1 MASRMT
7 SAEYP
12 CRHELHGIH
21 FTLLE
26 PVLPQ
31 QAHFAFTGPFEG
43 QEIVWDATL
52 LTLGAYHR
60 AQPPEAHPVERHSFI
75 EIGEAMTNGRAV
87 HIALDIPAIDE
98 AVILRAIIMLRQ
110 YKRLRVGRHDFGVP
124 RRFDAST

>member
-1 MASRMT
+1 MT

-12 CRHELHGIH
+12 CRRELHGIH

-26 PVLPQ
+26 PVLRQ

-52 LTLGAYHR
+52 LTLDAYR
-60 AQPPEAHPVERHSFI
+60 RTQPIVAQSVQRHSFI
-75 EIGEAMTNGRAV
+75 EIGEPRPNGRIV
-87 HIALDIPAIDE
+87 HIALDIPAIDD
-98 AVILRAIIMLRQ
+98 AVILRAIIMMRQ

-124 RRFDAST
+124 RQFDAST